1 MRFVSTIA
9 AVACVLTLSA
19 APLVAQGR
27 GNGQAKKT
35 AQTAKAPK
43 TTGAAKQ
50 TTKQTAKAE
59 TRAVKTAA
67 KAETRAAKAETR
79 AAKTEAKMAKKT
91 GTTTTVPT
99 TVDVTPTTPTTTHV
113 KNPKLE
119 ARLLAMLPP
128 GSNIVDASAGFK
140 NWGQFV
146 AATHVSTNLGIPF
159 ADLKAA
165 MTGIPV
171 GTPPGTIP
179 TVTTTPMS
187 LGQAVQTLKGT
198 ATTPAPTGETLT
210 TTQINQ
216 EVKKAEDAAN
226 ADLRR
231 TRERS

>member
-9 AVACVLTLSA
+9 AVTCVLTLSA
-19 APLVAQGR
+19 APLIAQGR
-27 GNGQAKKT
+27 GNGQAKKP
-35 AQTAKAPK
+35 AQTGKTKVATPK

-50 TTKQTAKAE
+50 AAKAD
-59 TRAVKTAA
+59 TRAAKTAAKADARAA
-67 KAETRAAKAETR
+67 KAETRAAKADTK
-79 AAKTEAKMAKKT
+79 AAKKT
-91 GTTTTVPT
+91 TTTTTVPT
-99 TVDVTPTTPTTTHV
+99 TVDVMPTTPTTTHV

-146 AATHVSTNLGIPF
+146 AATHVSNNLGIPF

-165 MTGIPV
+165 MTGIPA
-171 GTPPGTIP
+171 GTLPGTTP

-187 LGQAVQTLKGT
+187 LGQAIQKVQGT
-198 ATTPAPTGETLT
+198 TTPTGDTLT
-210 TTQINQ
+210 TTQISQ

-226 ADLRR
+226 ADLRQ
-231 TRERS
+231 TRGRS

>member
-9 AVACVLTLSA
+9 AVTCALTLSA

-27 GNGQAKKT
+27 GNGQAKKA
-35 AQTAKAPK
+35 AQTTKAPK
-43 TTGAAKQ
+43 TTGSA
-50 TTKQTAKAE
+50 TQTAKA
-59 TRAVKTAA
+59 TTKADSTAAKTAA
-67 KAETRAAKAETR
+67 RAETRAAKAETR
-79 AAKTEAKMAKKT
+79 AAKAETKAAKKA
-91 GTTTTVPT
+91 GTTTTTPT

-171 GTPPGTIP
+171 GTPPGTVP
-179 TVTTTPMS
+179 TVTTTPLS

-198 ATTPAPTGETLT
+198 ATTAPTGDPLT

-226 ADLRR
+226 ADLRQ
-231 TRERS
+231 TRGRS

>member
-9 AVACVLTLSA
+9 AVTCALTLSA

-27 GNGQAKKT
+27 GNGQAKKA
-35 AQTAKAPK
+35 AQTGKAPK

-50 TTKQTAKAE
+50 TAKPTKADTSAAKTAARAE
-59 TRAVKTAA
+59 ARAA
-67 KAETRAAKAETR
+67 KAETRAAKAE
-79 AAKTEAKMAKKT
+79 AKMAKKT
-91 GTTTTVPT
+91 GTTTPT

-171 GTPPGTIP
+171 GTPPGTVP
-179 TVTTTPMS
+179 TVTTTPLS

-198 ATTPAPTGETLT
+198 ATTAPTGDPLT
-210 TTQINQ
+210 STQINQ

-226 ADLRR
+226 ADLRQ
-231 TRERS
+231 TRGRS

>member
-1 MRFVSTIA
+1 MRFVTTLA
-9 AVACVLTLSA
+9 AVICAFSLSA
-19 APLVAQGR
+19 LPLAAQGR
-27 GNGQAKKT
+27 GNGQAKKA
-35 AQTAKAPK
+35 AQTPK

-50 TTKQTAKAE
+50 TTKQTTKAD
-59 TRAVKTAA
+59 TRAAKTAA

-91 GTTTTVPT
+91 GTTTPT

-146 AATHVSTNLGIPF
+146 AATHVSKNLGIPF

-179 TVTTTPMS
+179 TVTTTPLS

-198 ATTPAPTGETLT
+198 ATTPAPTGDTLT
-210 TTQINQ
+210 STQINQ
-216 EVKKAEDAAN
+216 EVKKAQDAAN
-226 ADLRR
+226 EDLRR

>member
-9 AVACVLTLSA
+9 AVTCALMLSA

-27 GNGQAKKT
+27 GNGQAKKA
-35 AQTAKAPK
+35 AQTGKAPK

-50 TTKQTAKAE
+50 TAKPTKADTSAAKTAAKAE
-59 TRAVKTAA
+59 ARAA
-67 KAETRAAKAETR
+67 KAETRAAKAE
-79 AAKTEAKMAKKT
+79 AKMAKKT
-91 GTTTTVPT
+91 GTTTPT

-171 GTPPGTIP
+171 GTPPGTVP
-179 TVTTTPMS
+179 TVTTTPLS

-198 ATTPAPTGETLT
+198 ATTAPTGDPLT
-210 TTQINQ
+210 STQINQ

-226 ADLRR
+226 ADLRQ
-231 TRERS
+231 TRGRS